1 MQMIDFLMIATR
13 MGKRNTIEI
22 YPKFIIKKS
31 KDLMIRGSDFYAI
44 WLEERGLW
52 STEEQD
58 VLQLIDRELDIYVQE
73 HKQLLNDSYRVLHMW
88 DAESGMIDNWH
99 RYCQRQMRDNYH
111 TLDDTLIFANTPV
124 KKDSYASKRLPYP
137 LEKGSISAYD
147 ELVGT
152 LYSPE
157 ERQKIEWAI
166 GAIVNG
172 DSKKIQ
178 KFLVLYGPPGSGKST
193 VLNIVEK
200 LFEGYCGTFDSK
212 ALGSSSNAFALEAF
226 KSNPL
231 IAIQHDGDLSHIED
245 NTRLN
250 SLVSHE
256 TMMVN
261 EKFRSAYANQFKC
274 FLFLGTNKPVKI
286 TDAKSGLIRRLID
299 VNPSGEKIPAKKYLD
314 LVGKVDF
321 ELGGIAC
328 HCKEVYE
335 KNKRLYDDYIPTRMM
350 GASND
355 FYNFMLDSY
364 YIFKKENGVSLKR
377 AWAMYNEYNTAANV
391 PYPYSRRAFREELMN
406 YFEDYKERE
415 TDVNG
420 ERVRSYYS
428 GFKADKFKE
437 FADVPQGESV
447 KNDPPPSSWIE
458 FKEQHSLFNDIC
470 KDCPAQYA
478 NENGTPLQKWENVRT
493 RLGGL
498 DTSRLH
504 YVKVPE
510 NHIVIDFDI
519 PGPDGKKSFERNLE
533 AASKWPRTYA
543 ELSKSGAGI
552 HLHYIYTGDA
562 AKLSRVYD
570 ENIEVKVF
578 TGKSSLR
585 RKLSKCNDISIASIS
600 SGLPLKGEKMVDTK
614 QIQDERHLRV
624 LIKKALA
631 KEISPYTKPSVD
643 FIAHIVEEAYEG
655 NVTYDIDDMRN
666 VILAF
671 AANST
676 NQADACLKIVSKMHF
691 KSKDDV
697 ERNAPTGEE
706 KPMIFFDC
714 EVFPNL
720 LLVNWKFAK
729 QDKVYRMINPTPA
742 EIESL
747 TKYRLVGFNNRKYDN
762 HILWARMLGMS
773 NEQIYALS
781 NQIVNQHTGF
791 FGEAY
796 NLSYTDIYDFSSKKQ
811 SLKKFE
817 IELGIHHQELGLPWD
832 QPVLKS
838 LWDKVA
844 EYCDNDVLATEALF
858 YSKDR
863 QADFVAREILA
874 DLAGMTVNDTTN
886 SLTTRIIFGREKHP
900 KLVYTDLATGKS
912 DSVVE
917 VEPDIL
923 TDQNI
928 TNAFPG
934 YEWVRG
940 EDGKMHNMFRGTDLG
955 MGGYVYAEPNMYS
968 NVALLDVASL
978 HPHSAVAMNYFG
990 EYTKH
995 FNDLMDVRIHVKHG
1009 EYDKAKKLFGGKLAK
1024 YLDDP
1029 GQAKALA
1036 QALKIAI
1043 NSVYGL
1049 TSATFDNPFRNPKN
1063 ANNIV
1068 ALRGALFMRTLQD
1081 EVQQRGFKVAHIKTD
1096 SIKIPDATPEI
1107 IDFCMNF
1114 AKKYGYTFEHEATY
1128 EKMCLVNNAVYI
1140 AKYLDAD
1147 TAKAQY
1153 GYIPE
1158 KNEKKGGK
1166 WTATGTQFQVPYVF
1180 KTLFSKEP
1188 IEFPDLCETKT
1199 VSKGAIYLDKNEDL
1213 PEGEHN
1219 YIFVGRVGQ
1228 FCPIIPGKGGALLV
1242 REGGLDKNGQPK
1254 YDAVTGTK
1262 DKKSGKPYRWLESE
1276 VVYSLHMEDDIDKT
1290 YFDKEVNEA
1299 VDEIS
1304 KYGDF
1309 EWFAAD
1315 DSGTPPWDDIQDE
1328 AARNFEVR

>member
-1 MQMIDFLMIATR
+1 MPMIDFLMIATR

-58 VLQLIDRELDIYVQE
+58 ALQLIDRELDIYVQE

-437 FADVPQGESV
+437 FADAPQGESA

-562 AKLSRVYD
+562 AKLSRIYD

-585 RKLSKCNDISIASIS
+585 RKLSKCNDISIANIS

-691 KSKDDV
+691 KSKDDI

-832 QPVLKS
+832 QPVPKS

-844 EYCDNDVLATEALF
+844 EYCDNDVLATETLF

-955 MGGYVYAEPNMYS
+955 MGGYVYAEPGMYH
-968 NVALLDVASL
+968 NIALLDVASL

-1096 SIKIPDATPEI
+1096 SIKIPGATPEI

-1228 FCPIIPGKGGALLV
+1228 FCPIIPGKGGAILV

-1315 DSGTPPWDDIQDE
+1315 DSGTPPWNDIQDE